1 MSGVTVGRGTPASIR
16 VWEAQVVTVWRAW
29 KSSALLSML
38 QPLVFLGG
46 MGFGVGA
53 LVDERTGSTAALGGL
68 GYLAFLGPAL
78 MATTAMQTAT
88 FEASYPVMDGFKWR
102 RAFEAMTA
110 TPVSPRDVVD
120 GMVLWWVSR
129 ILLGVA
135 GVALVLAVIPTTRGW
150 GLIPA
155 ALGATLC
162 GMVFATAMGAWAST
176 RETEASFAAVQRFVI
191 IPLFLFGGAFYP
203 IESLP
208 SVLRPVAWVTPL
220 WHGVELSR
228 GLTTSGI
235 SLRAACGH
243 LAYLSALT
251 LVGYVICRTTF
262 HRRLTR

>member
-1 MSGVTVGRGTPASIR
+1 MSGVTIGRGTPASIR

-203 IESLP
+203 IDSLP

-235 SLRAACGH
+235 SLAAALGH

-251 LVGYVICRTTF
+251 LVGYVVCRTTF